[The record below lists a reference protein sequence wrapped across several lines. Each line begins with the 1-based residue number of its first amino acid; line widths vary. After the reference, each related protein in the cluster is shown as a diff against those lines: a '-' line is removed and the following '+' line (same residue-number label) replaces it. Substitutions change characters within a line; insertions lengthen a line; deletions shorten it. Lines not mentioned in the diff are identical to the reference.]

1 MADPVEVIAQVLH
14 ELIAFA
20 GGARGPLTTEEMQAH
35 HAAVADA
42 AAPPAQ
48 EEAAPEAAP
57 EAEADPSP
65 SAGSDSPPPPPSGDE
80 APVSAMAHEENP
92 NGI

>member
-20 GGARGPLTTEEMQAH
+20 GGARGPLSTEEMQAH

-57 EAEADPSP
+57 EEPDPSP
-65 SAGSDSPPPPPSGDE
+65 SPGSDSPQTLPSGEE